1 MPRKR
6 SFLDALFDA
15 VVVGDVRKARKI
27 AEQIVGR
34 GLSANTA
41 LEKMTEAMNVV
52 DKRYERKEYFVV
64 DVAAAASAMQEAF
77 KVLEPHLQVEPA
89 KVVGKVV
96 IGSLKGNVQGIGK
109 NIVAATLRAAGFQV
123 MDLDVDVSPEAFVD
137 TAVKEEAQIIAISI
151 LVDETVPFLKDVVA
165 LLQKRKLSKKIKI
178 VVGGRAVSEQTLQ
191 EYGVHAYAKDAW
203 DCAKKVKSLL
213 STL

>member
-1 MPRKR
+1 LPRK
-6 SFLDALFDA
+6 SLLDALFDV

-34 GLSANTA
+34 SLSANTA

-52 DKRYERKEYFVV
+52 DKRYEGKEYFVV

-89 KVVGKVV
+89 KAVGKVA

-109 NIVAATLRAAGFQV
+109 NIVAATIRAAGFQV
-123 MDLDVDVSPEAFVD
+123 VDLGVDVSPEAFVD
-137 TAVKEEAQIIAISI
+137 IAVKEEAQIIAISI
-151 LVDETVPFLKDVVA
+151 LVDETIPFLKDVVD
-165 LLQKRKLSKKIKI
+165 LLQKRKLSEKIKI
-178 VVGGRAVSEQTLQ
+178 VVGGRAVSEQTLH

-203 DCAKKVKSLL
+203 DCVKKVKSLL
-213 STL
+213 STM

>member
-15 VVVGDVRKARKI
+15 VVVGDVQKARKI
-27 AEQIVGR
+27 AEQIVSR

-89 KVVGKVV
+89 KVAGKVV

-123 MDLDVDVSPEAFVD
+123 VDLGVDVSPEAFVD
-137 TAVKEEAQIIAISI
+137 MAVKEGAQIIAISI
-151 LVDETVPFLKDVVA
+151 LVDETVPLLNDVVA
-165 LLQKRKLSKKIKI
+165 LLQKRKLSEKIKI
-178 VVGGRAVSEQTLQ
+178 VVGGRAVSEQTIQ

-203 DCAKKVKSLL
+203 DCVRKVKSLL

>member
-1 MPRKR
+1 MPRK
-6 SFLDALFDA
+6 SLLDALFDV

-52 DKRYERKEYFVV
+52 DKRYERREYFVV

-89 KVVGKVV
+89 KVAGKVV

-123 MDLDVDVSPEAFVD
+123 VDLGVDVSPEAFVD

-203 DCAKKVKSLL
+203 DCVRKVKSLL

>member
-1 MPRKR
+1 LPRK
-6 SFLDALFDA
+6 SLLDTLFDA
-15 VVVGDVRKARKI
+15 VVVGDVRKARKT
-27 AEQIVGR
+27 AEQIAGR

-52 DKRYERKEYFVV
+52 DKRYERREYFVV

-123 MDLDVDVSPEAFVD
+123 VDLGVDVSPEAFVD

-151 LVDETVPFLKDVVA
+151 LVDETVPFLKDVVG
-165 LLQKRKLSKKIKI
+165 LLQKRKLSEKIKI

-203 DCAKKVKSLL
+203 DCVRKVKSLL

>member
-1 MPRKR
+1 MPRK
-6 SFLDALFDA
+6 SLLDTLFDA
-15 VVVGDVRKARKI
+15 VVVGDVRKARKT
-27 AEQIVGR
+27 AEQIAGR

-52 DKRYERKEYFVV
+52 DKRYERREYFVV

-123 MDLDVDVSPEAFVD
+123 VDLGVDVSPEAFVD

-151 LVDETVPFLKDVVA
+151 LVDETVPFLKDVVG
-165 LLQKRKLSKKIKI
+165 LLQKRKLSEKIKI

-203 DCAKKVKSLL
+203 DCVRKVKSLL